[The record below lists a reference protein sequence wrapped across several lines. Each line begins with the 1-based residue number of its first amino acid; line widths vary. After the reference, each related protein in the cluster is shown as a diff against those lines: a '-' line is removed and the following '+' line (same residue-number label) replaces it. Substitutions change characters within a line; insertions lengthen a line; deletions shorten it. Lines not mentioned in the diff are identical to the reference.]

1 MAQDEN
7 TFMDSA
13 NNLYFEDVENE
24 DGKQLNLEE
33 SLKSNLAGIIEAR
46 YIASE
51 LAGILT
57 KSVGLL
63 LIIILGAYT
72 LRM

>member
-13 NNLYFEDVENE
+13 NNLYFEDIENE

-33 SLKSNLAGIIEAR
+33 SLKSNLAG
-46 YIASE
+46 
-51 LAGILT
+51 
-57 KSVGLL
+57 
-63 LIIILGAYT
+63 LI
-72 LRM
+72 